1 MFEAEGAG
9 IVMHVIDLQILKFVR
24 MKLMKTVKKANHG
37 RSAKNGRD
45 ITVIRG
51 FNVIDE
57 YRILE
62 TFFGNGDA
70 RKENA

>member
-9 IVMHVIDLQILKFVR
+9 LFMHVIDLQVLKFVR
-24 MKLMKTVKKANHG
+24 LKLLKTVKKTSHG
-37 RSAKNGRD
+37 RSAKNGSD
-45 ITVIRG
+45 ITIIRG
-51 FNVIDE
+51 LNVIDE

-62 TFFGNGDA
+62 TFFGDGDA